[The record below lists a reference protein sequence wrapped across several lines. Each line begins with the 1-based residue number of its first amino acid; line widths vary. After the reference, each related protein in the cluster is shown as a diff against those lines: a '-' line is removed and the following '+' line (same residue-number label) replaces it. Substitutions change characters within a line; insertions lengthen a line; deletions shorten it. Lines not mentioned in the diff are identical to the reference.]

1 VRLPLD
7 LVERV
12 GGQQPT
18 FDGVAEGIGEH
29 GPLVDGN
36 EIASA
41 ESNLLLHDL
50 LLQPADDIQ
59 E

>member
-1 VRLPLD
+1 LPVEWQMRHLD
-7 LVERV
+7 LAARR
-12 GGQQPT
+12 QH
-18 FDGVAEGIGEH
+18 D

-41 ESNLLLHDL
+41 ESNLLL
-50 LLQPADDIQ
+50 LQPADDIQ